1 MAETEKLTLVATVAA
16 NYLRRNPVGVD
27 QIGTVFAAV
36 TRALEDAA
44 RRLEGG
50 AAPEERADA
59 APAERPEPA
68 VSIRRSVRPDHLVCL
83 ECGHSAK
90 TLKRH
95 LQAVHEMTPQQ
106 YREKWALK
114 PDYPM
119 TAPTY
124 SERRSQMAKARGFGR
139 RPGAAQAGR
148 RKTRKRQEDTAKNG
162 GRQAG
167 E

>member
-1 MAETEKLTLVATVAA
+1 MAETEKLALVATVAA

-27 QIGTVFAAV
+27 QIGTVVAAV

-50 AAPEERADA
+50 AASDEAVEA

-68 VSIRRSVRPDHLVCL
+68 VPIRRSIKPDHLVCL
-83 ECGHSAK
+83 ECGKSAT

-95 LQAVHEMTPQQ
+95 LQAAHGMTPQQ
-106 YREKWALK
+106 YRDRWGLK

-119 TAPTY
+119 SAPGY
-124 SERRSQMAKARGFGR
+124 SERRSEMAKARGFGR
-139 RPGAAQAGR
+139 RPSAAQPRGR
-148 RKTRKRQEDTAKNG
+148 RPRRRRGEP
-162 GRQAG
+162 AG
-167 E
+167 TQGQSSSE